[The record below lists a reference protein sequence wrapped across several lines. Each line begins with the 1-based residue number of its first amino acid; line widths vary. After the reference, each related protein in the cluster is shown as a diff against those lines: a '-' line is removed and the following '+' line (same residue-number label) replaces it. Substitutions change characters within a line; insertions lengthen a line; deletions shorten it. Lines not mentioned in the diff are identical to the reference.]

1 MKSVKERSYVCRGFD
16 LCLALSFRHSVF
28 VESGLTIT
36 GKKSDAFSG
45 PDAAV
50 SHGRLETRGISG
62 AAVNNFVH
70 EFPGSVAVQVGCWK
84 P

>member
-1 MKSVKERSYVCRGFD
+1 MFSIVFP
-16 LCLALSFRHSVF
+16 AFRIRRVWPDDH
-28 VESGLTIT
+28 

>member
-1 MKSVKERSYVCRGFD
+1 MFSI
-16 LCLALSFRHSVF
+16 VF
-28 VESGLTIT
+28 PAFSIRRVWPDDH

-62 AAVNNFVH
+62 AAVNILRINFLGRLH
-70 EFPGSVAVQVGCWK
+70 CRLGAGSLET
-84 P
+84 

>member
-1 MKSVKERSYVCRGFD
+1 MSWIRP
-16 LCLALSFRHSVF
+16 VF
-28 VESGLTIT
+28 SIVFPAFEIRRVWPDDHRI
-36 GKKSDAFSG
+36 KSDAFSF
-45 PDAAV
+45 PDAAE
-50 SHGRLETRGISG
+50 SRSRLETRGIRV

>member
-1 MKSVKERSYVCRGFD
+1 MSKKEVTYVVDSTYVQHCLSGIQDSSSLARRSP
-16 LCLALSFRHSVF
+16 
-28 VESGLTIT
+28 E
-36 GKKSDAFSG
+36 KSDAFSF

-50 SHGRLETRGISG
+50 SHGRLETRGIS
-62 AAVNNFVH
+62 AAAANNFVH

>member
-1 MKSVKERSYVCRGFD
+1 MFSIVFP
-16 LCLALSFRHSVF
+16 AFRIRRVWPDDH
-28 VESGLTIT
+28 

-62 AAVNNFVH
+62 AAVNIFAH
-70 EFPGSVAVQVGCWK
+70 KFPWSVAPQVGCWK

>member
-1 MKSVKERSYVCRGFD
+1 MFSIGFPAFSIRRVWPD
-16 LCLALSFRHSVF
+16 DD
-28 VESGLTIT
+28 
-36 GKKSDAFSG
+36 GKKSDAFSV

-50 SHGRLETRGISG
+50 SRGRLETREIGV

-70 EFPGSVAVQVGCWK
+70 EFPGSVAVQLGCWK